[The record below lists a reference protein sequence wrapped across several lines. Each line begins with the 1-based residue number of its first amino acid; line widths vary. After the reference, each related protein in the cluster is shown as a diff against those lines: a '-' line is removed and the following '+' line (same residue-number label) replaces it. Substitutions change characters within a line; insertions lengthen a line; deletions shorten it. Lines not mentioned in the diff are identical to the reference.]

1 MSLADLKRGFRIAD
15 FEIRPLEGQI
25 IGPDGSAHLQP
36 KSADVLMCLAAHAGE
51 VVERDQIL
59 AEVWGEHTVSDESL
73 TRCIGDLRHHFGDH
87 RGDSSLIETV
97 PKRGYRLI
105 GKVQLLD
112 GTEPEEYAT
121 HGSATALRSAR
132 RPMLRVVSV
141 ALIALLAVLLGL
153 NVVGLRDRLLGGG
166 APGSFTSIAVL
177 PFVNMSD
184 DPGNEYFSDGI
195 SEEILNLLVKVP
207 ELRVTS
213 RLSAF
218 SFKGQNVDVPTIAA
232 RLNVAHVLEGSVRK
246 FGSQL
251 RITAQLIEVATDTHL
266 WSATYDRELENIFAI
281 QDEIAAAVVDALKIT
296 LLGKEPKAIETNPE
310 AYALYLQGRYLNNQR
325 TDVSYT
331 QAERLLKQAL
341 EIDSGFA
348 PAWAE
353 LGNVYNNQANEGAR
367 LFDEGH
373 ELARDTIQQAL
384 AINPQYGRAYAGLA
398 MVEMFYDWDFTSAE
412 QNMQRALALNPG
424 DAFILHVAGWLN
436 ENLGRIDDAIDLM
449 QQSIALDP
457 VSPGSHRRLGSM
469 LYRAHRL
476 EEATDSLKMA
486 LSLSPGLD
494 RAQVYIGRVLL
505 AQGDASGALV
515 AMEQVADEFWHLFGT
530 AIVQHVLGDT
540 GASDAALQEMIEKWA
555 AESAYQIAY
564 VYAFR
569 GEIDHAFDWLDQ
581 AYDKRDPGLAQMLLE
596 PLFANLHDDPRWTAF
611 LDKMGLPH

>member
-1 MSLADLKRGFRIAD
+1 MAS
-15 FEIRPLEGQI
+15 
-25 IGPDGSAHLQP
+25 
-36 KSADVLMCLAAHAGE
+36 
-51 VVERDQIL
+51 
-59 AEVWGEHTVSDESL
+59 VWGELKRRNVVRVAVAYAIAAWL
-73 TRCIGDLRHHFGDH
+73 
-87 RGDSSLIETV
+87 LIEITATTFPILKLPDWSVTLVTVLVLIGFPLALILAWAFELTPEGIKKEKDVDRSESVTHLTGRKLDFVIIGVLAIAVAYFVVEKFIWPDELAPESQVDASITV
-97 PKRGYRLI
+97 PQEIDK
-105 GKVQLLD
+105 
-112 GTEPEEYAT
+112 
-121 HGSATALRSAR
+121 
-132 RPMLRVVSV
+132 
-141 ALIALLAVLLGL
+141 
-153 NVVGLRDRLLGGG
+153 
-166 APGSFTSIAVL
+166 SIAVL

-184 DPGNEYFSDGI
+184 DAGNEYFSDGI
-195 SEEILNLLVKVP
+195 SEEILNLLAKVP
-207 ELRVTS
+207 EMRVTS
-213 RLSAF
+213 RSSAF
-218 SFKGQNVDVPTIAA
+218 SFKGQNVDIPTIAA

-398 MVEMFYDWDFTSAE
+398 MVEMFYDWDFTAAE